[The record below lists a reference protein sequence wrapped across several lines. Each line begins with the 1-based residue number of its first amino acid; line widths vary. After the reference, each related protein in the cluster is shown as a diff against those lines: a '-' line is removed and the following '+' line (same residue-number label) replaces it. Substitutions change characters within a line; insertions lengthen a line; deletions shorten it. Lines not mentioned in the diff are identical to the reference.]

1 MMTCKNAAHLL
12 SAGTLEDSRV
22 RTRLAVRI
30 HLAMCRH
37 CRAFKQQLDDLGRLA
52 GLATRHYRN
61 EPAPDFETR
70 LARRL
75 GREPRSD

>member
-1 MMTCKNAAHLL
+1 MMTCRSAAELL
-12 SAGTLEDSRV
+12 SAGTLDASRV

-37 CRAFKQQLDDLGRLA
+37 CRAFKQQLDDLGKLA
-52 GLATRHYRN
+52 GLASRRYRD

-70 LARRL
+70 LVRRL
-75 GREPRSD
+75 RRAPQSG